1 MKKSFTPEE
10 VNKIEEE
17 AYRLGIAVGEHT
29 ERSNIIELILQ
40 LEKFSIGNKSLGCLV
55 WTRNLLKQIEE
66 M

>member
-40 LEKFSIGNKSLGCLV
+40 LEKSSIGINSLGCLV
-55 WTRNLLKQIEE
+55 WTQNLLKQIEE

>member
-29 ERSNIIELILQ
+29 ERSRIMELISQ
-40 LEKFSIGNKSLGCLV
+40 IEESSVSTESLGCLT